1 LVVGEREEAS
11 MKRRLL
17 AVASTAAATAAL
29 GGVAAAASAPTAV
42 TGSATAVNH
51 NTATLHGTVN
61 PDGSSTTYY
70 FQWGL
75 TISYGAAGAPVS
87 AGAGVKAKG
96 VSGAATGLVEGTI
109 YHYRL
114 VATNEFGT
122 AYGADRTFKTAGH
135 APPGVLTGQAVR
147 ISTTSATLTG
157 AVYAGSEST
166 SAVFQWG
173 TSTGYGQ
180 NTTAQTFAAN
190 TNAQLAVSVLAGIL
204 APGTIY
210 HFRLAASHAGAP
222 TSYGADQSFMTFPSP
237 RPTPRVSAS
246 TTPGRVR
253 RGPFVLTTAGSVVGP
268 SWIPAQYAC
277 NGDVTIRVFRGL
289 KQVGFTLAGIQPNCT
304 FAGRTAFTRI
314 PGGLG
319 PRKPH
324 ALRIVVRSIANDYLA
339 TNKAPNEHVQLG

>member
-1 LVVGEREEAS
+1 
-11 MKRRLL
+11 MKRKLF
-17 AVASTAAATAAL
+17 AVAGTAAVAAAL
-29 GGVAAAASAPTAV
+29 GGVAAAASAPTAI
-42 TGSATAVNH
+42 TGSATAVKKT
-51 NTATLHGTVN
+51 TATLNGTVN
-61 PDGSSTTYY
+61 PDGTSTTYY

-75 TISYGAAGAPVS
+75 TASYGAAGAPVS
-87 AGAGVKAKG
+87 AGAGVRAKG
-96 VSGAATGLVEGTI
+96 VSRGATGLVEGTV

-114 VATNEFGT
+114 VATNQFGT
-122 AYGADRTFKTAGH
+122 AYGADRTFKTTGH

-147 ISTTSATLTG
+147 IATTSATLTG

-180 NTTAQTFAAN
+180 NTAAQTFAPS

-237 RPTPRVSAS
+237 RPTPRVVAG
-246 TTPGRVR
+246 TTPHRVR
-253 RGPFVLTTAGSVVGP
+253 RGPFVLTTTGSVIGP

-277 NGDVTIRVFRGL
+277 NGDVTIRFFRGL
-289 KQVGFTLAGIQPNCT
+289 RQVGFTLAGIQPNCT
-304 FAGRTAFTRI
+304 FAGRTVFNRI
-314 PGGLG
+314 PGGHSG
-319 PRKPH
+319 RRPVT
-324 ALRIVVRSIANDYLA
+324 LRIVVRSIHNDYLG